1 MFHARARQDSGSH
14 ISGHNSPAARADR
27 SGLSKRLKNT
37 VLKPFV
43 VQKQY
48 QHCQCVVFFARFTGE
63 NFVWRR
69 PPDHRLRFLRRI
81 FYEKLQNWFDGQ
93 DVVAFHQATKSEENG
108 TVRRTS

>member
-1 MFHARARQDSGSH
+1 MVICWWDNSMYSCVIYHGSCLLNMFHARARQDSGSH

-63 NFVWRR
+63 NFVRRR

-81 FYEKLQNWFDGQ
+81 FYEKLQN
-93 DVVAFHQATKSEENG
+93 
-108 TVRRTS
+108 